1 MEEISMNELA
11 ILLLI
16 GVIAL
21 IVGIVVGFNIREQ

>member
-21 IVGIVVGFNIREQ
+21 IVGIVVGFNIREE